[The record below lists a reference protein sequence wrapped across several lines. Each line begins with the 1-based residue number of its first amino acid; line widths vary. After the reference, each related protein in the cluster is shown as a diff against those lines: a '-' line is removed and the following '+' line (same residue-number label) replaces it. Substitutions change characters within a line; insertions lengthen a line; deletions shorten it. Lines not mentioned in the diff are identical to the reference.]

1 MEKGTS
7 IPFWSWNDKLDNKK
21 LLEQIDWFK
30 ENHFG
35 GFIMHARSGLRTEY
49 LSEEWFDC
57 IKACCQYAKKL
68 RLEAWA
74 YDENGW
80 PSGFVGGKLLE
91 TPKYREHYLKISKG
105 KYDENA
111 FLHYDLDKDELYLTE
126 DKNAENCLNL
136 FNIESNSNVDVL
148 DDEVVDEFIK
158 NTHELYKEKLGEDF
172 CNIQGFFT
180 DEPQYSFNGAPI
192 PHKIQAYF
200 LKEYGEDPIPKL
212 GLLYLEKKGYQKFRY
227 RYWKACQTLMLEN
240 FAKKVYGWCENN
252 GIKMIGHYVEERDNF
267 SQMLFNAGIMPFYEY
282 LHYPG
287 IDWLCRH
294 YMNLSA
300 MRQMA
305 SVAAQLERKFTLSEM
320 FAMTGWDVTPQEL
333 KNIADYQYMYGVN
346 LMCQHLVPYSES
358 GNRKRDHPA
367 HFTPFNPWVGR
378 GMGEFN
384 EYFDSLGE
392 WLRKGKEEVHIA
404 VLHTI
409 RSAYFD
415 YRPSDSNS
423 TKDLDYSLAGTSV
436 LLAEKHLAF
445 HFIDE
450 TLLEKHGSVDG
461 ANLKLGACKYD
472 VLVFPHIYTMDKTT
486 EKMLRQYVANG
497 GKVCLLEGKPTWL
510 EGEPYDYDYL
520 ESNISLDELEKNNNY
535 HVETDTELYTA
546 MYVVD
551 GKKYVF
557 ALNKTDK
564 VSHVKISADG
574 KNFNA
579 IYDVQ
584 TGKTSYVGEEI
595 CIKPIS
601 ANIYC
606 VCEEVKEKEEYQTV
620 EIGNDS
626 YEVIDFSEN
635 YLTLDYAEVSF
646 DGKTYGEKLPV
657 IGIFQMLLQKRYEG
671 DVYLKSKFTLD
682 YIPEDLKLM
691 VENPEDLEVYVNGQK
706 ATFTESLA
714 TENNF
719 KRAKIAEFVKLGE
732 NETVIK
738 YHFFQKEIVYFALF
752 GEGVGDS
759 LRNSMV
765 YDTNIETI
773 YLCGNFGVY
782 SNDFKKGTFRNVWMA
797 ENFHIGQPPKS
808 ISNTLLDG
816 FPFFAGNIRLRTHFA
831 CKGGKTKL
839 RFKGRFHILEGYV
852 NDRYVGRLMF
862 DDELDVS
869 DYVQAGENNLE
880 IVLYN
885 GNRNLL
891 GPHHQSEE
899 EDYSVSPYSF
909 ERNGSWENGKS
920 VDYLNRYTFVRFG
933 LFEDEQ

>member
-1 MEKGTS
+1 MKKGTS
-7 IPFWSWNDKLDNKK
+7 IPFWSWNDKLENKK

-35 GFIMHARSGLRTEY
+35 GFIMHARSGLRTQY
-49 LSEEWFDC
+49 LGEEWFDS
-57 IKACCQYAKKL
+57 IKACCRHAKKL
-68 RLEAWA
+68 GLEAWA

-91 TPKYREHYLKISKG
+91 TPKYREHYMKTSTG
-105 KYDENA
+105 KYDEKA
-111 FLHYDLDKDELYLTE
+111 FLHYDLDKEELCLTE

-136 FNIESNSNVDVL
+136 YNIESNSNVDIL
-148 DDEVVDEFIK
+148 DDEVVDAFIQ
-158 NTHELYKEKLGEDF
+158 NTHELYKKELGEDF
-172 CNIQGFFT
+172 SSIQGFFT
-180 DEPQYSFNGAPI
+180 DEPQYSRVGAPI
-192 PHKIQAYF
+192 PHKIQEYF

-212 GLLYLEKKGYQKFRY
+212 GLLYLEKEGYQKFRF

-240 FAKKVYGWCENN
+240 FAKKVYNWCDEN
-252 GIKMIGHYVEERDNF
+252 GVKMIGHYVEERDNY

-287 IDWLCRH
+287 IDWLCRR
-294 YMNLSA
+294 YMNLCA

-333 KNIADYQYMYGVN
+333 KNIADYQYMFGVN

-358 GNRKRDHPA
+358 GNRKRDYPA

-415 YRPSDSNS
+415 YRPSDATS
-423 TKDLDYSLAGTSV
+423 TKDLDYSLTGTSA
-436 LLAEKHLAF
+436 LLAEKNLAF

-450 TLLEKHGSVDG
+450 TLLEKYGSVDG

-472 VLVFPHIYTMDKTT
+472 VLVFPRIYTMDKNT
-486 EKMLRQYVANG
+486 EKLLRQFVANG
-497 GKVCLLEGKPTWL
+497 GKICLLEGKPAWL
-510 EGEPYDYDYL
+510 EGEPFDYDYL
-520 ESNISLDELEKNNNY
+520 ESNITLDEIAQANNY
-535 HVETDTELYTA
+535 QVETDTELFTVLYE
-546 MYVVD
+546 VD

-574 KNFNA
+574 KRFNG

-584 TGKTSYVGEEI
+584 TGETTYIGEEI
-595 CIKPIS
+595 SIKPVT

-606 VCEEVKEKEEYQTV
+606 VCDEVKETEKYQTV
-620 EIGNDS
+620 TIANDR
-626 YEVIDFSEN
+626 YEVTDFTEN
-635 YLTLDYAEVSF
+635 YLTLDYAKVSF
-646 DGKTYGEKLPV
+646 DGKTYGEKLPIV
-657 IGIFQMLLQKRYEG
+657 GIFQMLLQNRHDG
-671 DVYLKSKFTLD
+671 DVYLKSDFTLD

-691 VENPEDLEVYVNGQK
+691 VENPENLEVYVNGHK
-706 ATFTESLA
+706 VIFTEELS
-714 TENNF
+714 TETNF
-719 KRAKIAEFVKLGE
+719 KRANIADFVKLGD

-752 GEGVGDS
+752 GKDVGES

-765 YDTNIETI
+765 YDTNIENI

-782 SNDFKKGTFRNVWMA
+782 SKDFKKGTRENVWMA
-797 ENFHIGQPPKS
+797 ENFYIGQPPKLL
-808 ISNTLLDG
+808 SNTLLDG
-816 FPFFAGNIRLRTHFA
+816 FPFFAGSVKLKTSFI
-831 CKGGKTKL
+831 CDGGKTKL
-839 RFKGRFHILEGYV
+839 RFKGRFHVLDAYV
-852 NDRYVGRLMF
+852 NGKYVGGLMF
-862 DDELDVS
+862 DNELDVS
-869 DYVQAGENNLE
+869 EYVRAGKNNLE
-880 IVLYN
+880 IVLHT

-891 GPHHQSEE
+891 GPHHEFEE
-899 EDYSVSPYSF
+899 ENISVSPPSF
-909 ERNGSWENGKS
+909 EKNGSWKDGKS
-920 VDYLNRYTFVRFG
+920 GCYLDRYTFLRFG
-933 LFEDEQ
+933 LFENK